1 MLLENST
8 KGFRIQRLVMND
20 KTTFIRALRP
30 FSLIV
35 AIATCGLGVSLALVE
50 NSQNTFLAGLVI
62 FTGVLLQI
70 AVSLINDHRD
80 LTNHQFTS
88 SQQLAIKRNTR
99 FGWIVMLLA
108 IAIGFYMVSIRG
120 WPLLLLG
127 IFGVFGAWG
136 YTGGQINY
144 KERGLGILFVFLFM
158 GVLLIG
164 GSYYVVS
171 GDYHWNIFWLSLPF
185 SLLSSLLLLSNELRD
200 YEEDLAAGI
209 KTLCVRQGYKLGVKL
224 YYWIVAMVYLVSV
237 LLYQAE
243 ILPGLILLL
252 ITVVVLWQ
260 PFKLLN
266 APKKQRIYL
275 TPLTGRFYFIYSV
288 AYLATIWIP
297 QL

>member
-1 MLLENST
+1 
-8 KGFRIQRLVMND
+8 MND
-20 KTTFIRALRP
+20 KTTFVRALRP

-50 NSQNTFLAGLVI
+50 GSQNNYLAGLVI
-62 FTGVLLQI
+62 FTGVLLQV
-70 AVSLINDHRD
+70 AVNLINDQRD
-80 LTNHQFTS
+80 LNNIKFTR
-88 SQQLAIKRNTR
+88 SQQQAIKRNTQA
-99 FGWIVMLLA
+99 GWIVMLLA
-108 IAIGFYMVSIRG
+108 IVLGLYMVSIRG
-120 WPLLLLG
+120 WPLFLLG
-127 IFGVFGAWG
+127 LLGVFGAWG

-144 KERGLGILFVFLFM
+144 KARGLGILFVFLFM
-158 GVLLIG
+158 GILLIG

-209 KTLCVRQGYKLGVKL
+209 KTLCVRLGYKLGVKL
-224 YYWIVAMVYLVSV
+224 YYWLVALVYLVSV
-237 LLYQAE
+237 LLYQAQ
-243 ILPGLILLL
+243 ILPGLILMLVTG
-252 ITVVVLWQ
+252 IVLWQ
-260 PFKLLN
+260 PLKLLN
-266 APKKQRIYL
+266 APQQQRIRL